1 LYSSLRGSF
10 VDLDT
15 RSIIAERK
23 EMAFKANEDLRLLP
37 AYPVAEASH
46 YLRVNEAT
54 LRSWVVGR
62 LYPVNGQTKR
72 SRPLIHLE
80 DRQKHYLSFVNLVEA
95 HVLAAIRRRH
105 GVKLPKV
112 RIALDYMHRHF
123 SVEHPLIDQAF
134 QTDGLDLFVERY
146 GELINASR
154 EGQHAM
160 KEIIGVYLKR
170 IEWDASRLPIKLYP
184 FTRATQSDAAPASD
198 PRVVVINPVISF
210 GRPVIAGTGIPV
222 SAIYERY
229 KAGDSVADLERDFRL
244 ETGAIEE
251 AIRCEAA

>member
-1 LYSSLRGSF
+1 
-10 VDLDT
+10 
-15 RSIIAERK
+15 
-23 EMAFKANEDLRLLP
+23 MAFKTTDDPRLVP
-37 AYPVAEASH
+37 AYTVAESAH
-46 YLRVNEAT
+46 YLRMPEET

-62 LYPVNGQTKR
+62 LYPVARQSKR
-72 SRPLIHLE
+72 SRPLIHL
-80 DRQKHYLSFVNLVEA
+80 DDPRRQYLSFINIVEA

-112 RIALDYMHRHF
+112 RNALDYVRRQF
-123 SVEHPLIDQAF
+123 RVEHPLINQAF

-154 EGQHAM
+154 EGQRAM

-170 IEWDASRLPIKLYP
+170 IEWDARGLPIKLYP
-184 FTRATQSDAAPASD
+184 FTRDTQAEAAPASD
-198 PRVVVINPVISF
+198 PRVVVMNPTVSF

-222 SAIYERY
+222 SSIYERY
-229 KAGDSVADLERDFRL
+229 KAGDSVADLAQDFRL
-244 ETGAIEE
+244 EISAIEE